1 MQTNN
6 DIITKVYNN
15 TYKYK
20 CIVINFYKCL
30 GGIMDIAINL
40 IGGLGLFLFGMSYM
54 GDGLQKAAGS
64 KMKDIL
70 AALTKNKLMGVLVGT
85 LVTGVIQSSSAT
97 TVMVVG
103 FVNAGLMNLNQAVG
117 IIMGANIGTTVT
129 AFLVSLN
136 ITEVATFMVG
146 LGVFIYLA
154 AKKKKVKSIAEVII
168 GFGILFIGMNIMGNA
183 MEPLETNPKFTGLIT
198 NFDNPLLGILVGFV
212 MTAILQSSSATTGLL
227 IAVATTGVITF
238 EQAYP
243 IVFGQNIGTCVTA
256 LLSSIGASKTA
267 KRAAVIHLL
276 FNVSGTLLFMIFLR
290 KPVQWFILD
299 MVPSYVPK
307 QIAAGHIL
315 FNILN
320 VIIIFP
326 FSGLLVRAS
335 EFIVR
340 KDDSESEHITKYID
354 ERILITPSIALTQS
368 AKEVLHL
375 GNLAYEQF
383 ETAVKAFLESNEELA
398 FKVFELE
405 RKVNELSKVTLEYLV
420 KLDKVSLT
428 NYEKDKLV
436 VLMNALNDIERVGDH
451 ADNIGELVLYKIENK
466 ANFSQGAYDEIKTMF
481 YNTMEV
487 YKSTLTAIQT
497 IDMGDCEKVI
507 ENDKKIDVMYKSLRK
522 NHIERLNNYVC
533 EPNAGVI
540 FLDIIGNLERIG
552 DHSSNI
558 AESIIEALVKQN
570 KH

>member
-1 MQTNN
+1 
-6 DIITKVYNN
+6 
-15 TYKYK
+15 
-20 CIVINFYKCL
+20 
-30 GGIMDIAINL
+30 MDIAINL

-70 AALTKNKLMGVLVGT
+70 AALTKNRLMGVLVGT

-136 ITEVATFMVG
+136 ITKVATFMVG
-146 LGVFIYLA
+146 VGVLMYLA

-168 GFGILFIGMNIMGNA
+168 GFGILFIGMKFMSNA
-183 MEPLETNPKFTGLIT
+183 MEPLETNPNFTGLMT
-198 NFDNPLLGILVGFV
+198 SFDNPFLGIIVGFV

-227 IAVATTGVITF
+227 IAVATTGLITF

-243 IVFGQNIGTCVTA
+243 IVYGQNIGTCVTA
-256 LLSSIGASKTA
+256 LLSSIGANKTA

-276 FNVSGTLLFMIFLR
+276 FNVSGTLLFMLFLR
-290 KPVQWFILD
+290 IPVQWLVYEI
-299 MVPSYVPK
+299 VPSYVPK
-307 QIAAGHIL
+307 QIAAGHI
-315 FNILN
+315 FFN
-320 VIIIFP
+320 VINVVLLFP
-326 FSGLLVRAS
+326 FANLLVKAS

-340 KDDSESEHITKYID
+340 KDGQEEEHVTKYID
-354 ERILITPSIALTQS
+354 ERILITPSIALTQA

-375 GNLAYEQF
+375 GKLAFEQ
-383 ETAVKAFLESNEELA
+383 TDTSVRAFLENNEELA
-398 FKVFELE
+398 YKVFDIE
-405 RKVNELSKVTLEYLV
+405 RKVNELSKAALEYLI

-436 VLMNALNDIERVGDH
+436 VLMNAINDIERVGDH

-466 ANFSQGAYDEIKTMF
+466 ANFSEQAVEELKVMFKDTMDAYQASLDAL
-481 YNTMEV
+481 
-487 YKSTLTAIQT
+487 KSITV
-497 IDMGDCEKVI
+497 DDCNKVI
-507 ENDKKIDVMYKSLRK
+507 EIDNRIDDMFKSLRK

-540 FLDIIGNLERIG
+540 FLDIIGNLERMG

-558 AESIIEALVKQN
+558 AESILEVINN
-570 KH
+570 KIIS

>member
-1 MQTNN
+1 
-6 DIITKVYNN
+6 
-15 TYKYK
+15 
-20 CIVINFYKCL
+20 
-30 GGIMDIAINL
+30 MDIAINL

-70 AALTKNKLMGVLVGT
+70 AALTKNRLMGVLVGT

-136 ITEVATFMVG
+136 ITKIATLMVG
-146 LGVFIYLA
+146 VGVLIFLV

-168 GFGILFIGMNIMGNA
+168 GFGILFIGMKFMGNA
-183 MEPLETNPKFTGLIT
+183 MEPLETNPNFIGLMT
-198 NFDNPLLGILVGFV
+198 KFDNPFLGIIVGFV

-227 IAVATTGVITF
+227 IAVAATGVITF

-256 LLSSIGASKTA
+256 MLASIGANKTA

-276 FNVSGTLLFMIFLR
+276 FNVCGTVLFMLFLR
-290 KPVQWFILD
+290 RPVQW
-299 MVPSYVPK
+299 MVYEIVPTYVPQ
-307 QIAAGHIL
+307 QIAAGHIF
-315 FNILN
+315 FNVIN
-320 VIIIFP
+320 VIILFP
-326 FSGLLVRAS
+326 FANFLVKAS
-335 EFIVR
+335 QFIVR
-340 KDDSESEHITKYID
+340 KDGKEEEHITKYID
-354 ERILITPSIALTQS
+354 DRILVTPPIALTQTS
-368 AKEVLHL
+368 KEVLHL
-375 GNLAYEQF
+375 GKIAYQEL
-383 ETAVKAFLESNEELA
+383 ETAVNAFIENNEEMVH
-398 FKVFELE
+398 KVFEIE
-405 RKVNELSKVTLEYLV
+405 RKVNELSKLTLEYLI

-436 VLMNALNDIERVGDH
+436 VLMNTINDIERVGDH

-466 ANFSQGAYDEIKTMF
+466 ANFSEQAIDELKSMFKDTMD
-481 YNTMEV
+481 V
-487 YKSTLTAIQT
+487 YKVSLNALKSIELK
-497 IDMGDCEKVI
+497 DCGKVI
-507 ENDKKIDVMYKSLRK
+507 EIDQKIDDMYKTLRK
-522 NHIERLNNYVC
+522 NHIERLKNYVC

-558 AESIIEALVKQN
+558 AESILEVIN
-570 KH
+570 KETKTTA

>member
-1 MQTNN
+1 
-6 DIITKVYNN
+6 
-15 TYKYK
+15 
-20 CIVINFYKCL
+20 
-30 GGIMDIAINL
+30 MDIAINL

-70 AALTKNKLMGVLVGT
+70 AALTKNRLMGVLVGT

-136 ITEVATFMVG
+136 ITKIATFMVG
-146 LGVFIYLA
+146 VGVLIYLV
-154 AKKKKVKSIAEVII
+154 AKKKKVKSFAEVII
-168 GFGILFIGMNIMGNA
+168 GFGILFVGMNIMGNA
-183 MEPLETNPKFTGLIT
+183 MEPLESNPQFTGWMT
-198 NFDNPLLGILVGFV
+198 KFDNPYLGILVGFV

-227 IAVATTGVITF
+227 IAVAATGVITF
-238 EQAYP
+238 DQAYP

-256 LLSSIGASKTA
+256 LLSSIGANKTA

-276 FNVSGTLLFMIFLR
+276 FNVFGTALFMIFLR
-290 KPVQWFILD
+290 KPVQW
-299 MVPSYVPK
+299 MVYEIVPTYVPQ
-307 QIAAGHIL
+307 QIAAGHIF
-315 FNILN
+315 FNIVN
-320 VIIIFP
+320 VVILFP
-326 FSGLLVRAS
+326 FANFLVKAS

-340 KDDSESEHITKYID
+340 KDGKEEEHITKYID
-354 ERILITPSIALTQS
+354 DRILITPSIALTQTS
-368 AKEVLHL
+368 KEVLHL
-375 GNLAYEQF
+375 GRMAYEQL
-383 ETAVKAFLESNEELA
+383 ETAANAFLTNNEELA
-398 FKVFELE
+398 YKVFDIE
-405 RKVNELSKVTLEYLV
+405 RKVNELSKAALEYLV

-436 VLMNALNDIERVGDH
+436 VLMNSINDIERVGDH
-451 ADNIGELVLYKIENK
+451 ADNIGELVLYKIENN
-466 ANFSQGAYDEIKTMF
+466 ANFSEQAIDELKIMFNDTMD
-481 YNTMEV
+481 V
-487 YKSTLTAIQT
+487 YKSSLNALKSIEIKDCNKVKE
-497 IDMGDCEKVI
+497 IDDR
-507 ENDKKIDVMYKSLRK
+507 IDIMHKSLRK
-522 NHIERLNNYVC
+522 NHIERLNNYIC

-558 AESIIEALVKQN
+558 AESILEVINEKEAD
-570 KH
+570 

>member
-1 MQTNN
+1 
-6 DIITKVYNN
+6 
-15 TYKYK
+15 
-20 CIVINFYKCL
+20 
-30 GGIMDIAINL
+30 MDIAINL
-40 IGGLGLFLFGMSYM
+40 FGGLGLFLFGMSYM

-70 AALTKNKLMGVLVGT
+70 AALTKNRLMGVLVGT

-117 IIMGANIGTTVT
+117 IIMGANIGTTIT

-136 ITEVATFMVG
+136 ITKVATFMIG
-146 LGVFIYLA
+146 LGVIIYLA

-168 GFGILFIGMNIMGNA
+168 GFGILFVGMKLMSNA
-183 MEPLETNPKFTGLIT
+183 MKPLETNAQFTGLMT
-198 NFDNPLLGILVGFV
+198 KFDNPFLGILVGFV

-243 IVFGQNIGTCVTA
+243 IIFGQNIGTCVTA
-256 LLSSIGASKTA
+256 LLASIGANKTA

-276 FNVSGTLLFMIFLR
+276 FNVTGTLIFILLLR
-290 KPVQWFILD
+290 HPVQYLVYHI
-299 MVPSYVPK
+299 VPTYVPQ
-307 QIAAGHIL
+307 QIAAGHIF
-315 FNILN
+315 FNIIN
-320 VIIIFP
+320 VVILFP
-326 FSGLLVRAS
+326 FASLLVKAS
-335 EFIVR
+335 EFLI
-340 KDDSESEHITKYID
+340 KTDGSEEAHVTKYID
-354 ERILITPSIALTQS
+354 ERLLVTPSIALTQT

-375 GNLAYEQF
+375 GNVALEQF
-383 ETAVKAFLESNEELA
+383 TTSIKAFFESNEELA
-398 FKVFELE
+398 YKVFEIE
-405 RKVNELSKVTLEYLV
+405 KKVNELSKVTLQYLV
-420 KLDKVSLT
+420 KLDKESLT

-436 VLMNALNDIERVGDH
+436 VLMNALNDIERIGDH

-466 ANFSQGAYDEIKTMF
+466 VNFSDSANEEVKEMF
-481 YNTMEV
+481 DNTLEV
-487 YKSTLTAIQT
+487 YKETLTAIKT
-497 IDMGDCEKVI
+497 IDCDDCDKVVI
-507 ENDKKIDVMYKSLRK
+507 NDNKIDVMYKELRK

-533 EPNAGVI
+533 EPNSGVI
-540 FLDIIGNLERIG
+540 FLDIISNLERIG

-558 AESIIEALVKQN
+558 AESILEALAKQK